1 MRSRHR
7 CNGGFRP
14 SSGCFATIRMTFFRQ
29 DLEHVIP
36 SLSLREAPMQSP
48 ISSVRHVFVSAT
60 RVAMLVSLGLVFACG
75 GGSEGATS
83 PNGGSTSGFHMTAK
97 VDGAAFVASNPD
109 FSPATQVTAGNYTI
123 LGLQSSTTAATIITL
138 SLANIRGPGTYPL
151 GVGPQVPG
159 GSVILAVSSA
169 GWASPMSGA
178 DGSITITSL
187 STTEIAGTFNF
198 VVTASLSG
206 TTPAT
211 RTVTEGDFRL
221 PVKQLAAIGAIPDKA
236 GSTLT
241 MSANGSA
248 FTGAFVQANLNTIAG
263 SQGQF
268 LVVSSSNSTR
278 GFGFSLSG
286 VTGPGTYALGNTSTV
301 TRQMQFS
308 FVANV
313 QANSWSSIGPGSS
326 GSVII
331 TSLTATRIKGT
342 FSGVLGPTPGF
353 SSAGVATITNGVFD
367 IGLP

>member
-1 MRSRHR
+1 
-7 CNGGFRP
+7 
-14 SSGCFATIRMTFFRQ
+14 
-29 DLEHVIP
+29 
-36 SLSLREAPMQSP
+36 MQSP
-48 ISSVRHVFVSAT
+48 ISSGRHVFVAVT
-60 RVAMLVSLGLVFACG
+60 TLVSLAACG
-75 GGSEGATS
+75 GGSEGTTS

-109 FSPATQVTAGNYTI
+109 LSPASQAAPGSYVI
-123 LGLQSSTTAATIITL
+123 LGLQGSTTAATIITI

-198 VVTASLSG
+198 SVTASLSG

-211 RTVTEGDFRL
+211 RNITEGDFRL
-221 PVKQLAAIGAIPDKA
+221 PVKQLVAIGPIPDKA

-241 MSANGSA
+241 MTANGSP
-248 FTGAFVQANLNTIAG
+248 FNGAFAQASLNTISG
-263 SQGQF
+263 SPGQY
-268 LVVSSSNSTR
+268 LVIASTNSTR
-278 GFGFSLSG
+278 GFGITLSG

-308 FVANV
+308 LVSNALANM
-313 QANSWSSIGPGSS
+313 WSSVGPGSS

-342 FSGVLGPTPGF
+342 FSGVLGPTPGTT
-353 SSAGVATITNGVFD
+353 STGTATITNGVFD